1 MDTDLKRRESI
12 AALWREDMD
21 AVKIKLDSVYK
32 ILKNQNS
39 LRKNAETSDTR
50 GYKKDFRHVDFIRGF
65 NNSSYQKSP
74 PETEESRIEVRFDQ
88 VPESQEMLM
97 VNFNGKIDAVYT
109 DLSSKIEA
117 LNATLKKVE
126 IEVILTSNN
135 IRRHETFIQSM
146 RDETLKHHVSA
157 IINDYF

>member
-1 MDTDLKRRESI
+1 MPLNAASDGNFHTRIQEEAERLIENLAACSSSMDTDLKRRESI

-74 PETEESRIEVRFDQ
+74 AETEESRIEVRFDQ
-88 VPESQEMLM
+88 VLESQEC
-97 VNFNGKIDAVYT
+97 
-109 DLSSKIEA
+109 
-117 LNATLKKVE
+117 
-126 IEVILTSNN
+126 
-135 IRRHETFIQSM
+135 
-146 RDETLKHHVSA
+146 
-157 IINDYF
+157 